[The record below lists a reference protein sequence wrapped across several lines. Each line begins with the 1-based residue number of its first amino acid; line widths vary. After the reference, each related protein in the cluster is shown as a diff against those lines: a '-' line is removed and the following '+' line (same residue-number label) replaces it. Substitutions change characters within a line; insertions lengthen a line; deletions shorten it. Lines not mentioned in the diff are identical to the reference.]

1 MWRMER
7 SGRRLRS
14 GGRHSHHTSG
24 PNESLRTACRVQSRV
39 SMMIPLS
46 SPGRTCS
53 GPGRVSYVLPLSR
66 GCTESAGRRTG
77 SFGCDVADAE
87 GFGAARGGAGAL
99 QWSGGVG
106 GVGRR
111 HLWYWLKA
119 MSEGAVGGTPLSPL
133 RKWRRGYG
141 DKEAPC
147 GPTFEKE
154 VEADT

>member
-14 GGRHSHHTSG
+14 GGRHSHHSAG
-24 PNESLRTACRVQSRV
+24 PNESLRTACRVQSRM

-53 GPGRVSYVLPLSR
+53 GPGRVSCALPLRRSR
-66 GCTESAGRRTG
+66 TESAGRRTG
-77 SFGCDVADAE
+77 SFGWDVDDAE
-87 GFGAARGGAGAL
+87 GSGAARGGAGAL

-111 HLWYWLKA
+111 LSW
-119 MSEGAVGGTPLSPL
+119 SAVGGTPLSPL

-147 GPTFEKE
+147 GSTFEKE
-154 VEADT
+154 VAGKVTVK